1 MIIHVLLFTENVGN
15 CIITLNIV
23 EIGGEK
29 CESSWCLHGGWSI
42 AAYI

>member
-1 MIIHVLLFTENVGN
+1 MIIHVLLFTENVEN

-29 CESSWCLHGGWSI
+29 M
-42 AAYI
+42 